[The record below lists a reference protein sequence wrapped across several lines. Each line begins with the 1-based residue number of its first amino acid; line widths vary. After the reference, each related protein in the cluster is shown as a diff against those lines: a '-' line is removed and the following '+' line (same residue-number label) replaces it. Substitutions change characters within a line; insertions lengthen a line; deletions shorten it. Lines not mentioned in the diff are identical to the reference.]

1 MLEHT
6 KTPRTKSVEL
16 CVLVRSESVEE
27 ARKAVAP
34 FLAGGESVH
43 WREVYPDF
51 SPADGLRGARA
62 KEGLTQRNLA
72 AMMNIPQRHISE
84 MENGKRSIGKAMA
97 KRFAEI
103 LKVDYRVML

>member
-1 MLEHT
+1 MEHT
-6 KTPRTKSVEL
+6 KTPRTESVEL
-16 CVLVRSESVEE
+16 CVRVRSESVEE

-34 FLAGGESVH
+34 FLAKEESVH

-51 SPADGLRGARA
+51 SPSVGLRGARV
-62 KEGLTQRNLA
+62 KEGLTQRSLA
-72 AMMNIPQRHISE
+72 DLMGIPQRHISE

-97 KRFAEI
+97 KRFAEV